1 MSGNDRSL
9 KALRQKEFC
18 LVATLGS
25 MSGYPLASP
34 DIVAHNSLDLHK
46 DDLELWFVLCLN
58 SLS

>member
-9 KALRQKEFC
+9 KALRQKKFC
-18 LVATLGS
+18 LIETLGS

-34 DIVAHNSLDLHK
+34 DIVAHNSWGLHK
-46 DDLELWFVLCLN
+46 DDPESWFVLCLN